1 MRNASNYLDKLK
13 SDLQSKKYMID
24 QWYHMSDDFVYWK
37 RQKDLRD
44 DIKLIESKILKASVS
59 SL

>member
-13 SDLQSKKYMID
+13 ADLESKKYMID

-37 RQKDLRD
+37 RQTVLRE
-44 DIKLIESKILKASVS
+44 DIKLIESKILKASVAS
-59 SL
+59 

>member
-44 DIKLIESKILKASVS
+44 DIKLIESKILKASIG